1 MHAKAR
7 LEVWSSE
14 VGEILMKIPPAVQS
28 YFSHFAGL
36 SIPV

>member
-1 MHAKAR
+1 MADAR
-7 LEVWSSE
+7 LKDPSGE

-28 YFSHFAGL
+28 YFPHFAGL